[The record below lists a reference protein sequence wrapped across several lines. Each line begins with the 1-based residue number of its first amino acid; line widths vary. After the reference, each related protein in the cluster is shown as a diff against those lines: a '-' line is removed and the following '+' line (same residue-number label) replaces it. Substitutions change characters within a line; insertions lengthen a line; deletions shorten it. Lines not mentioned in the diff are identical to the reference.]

1 MQRYL
6 LLRIG
11 QALLA
16 MWGVTILV
24 FALTRLSGDIL
35 QIMLPIE
42 ATAEDFARASKVWGL
57 DKNIVEQ
64 YVIYANKVLH
74 GDWGRSWR
82 FSTDALQIVFERFP
96 ATLQLASFTMGIS
109 TALGVLFGVLVATK
123 KDTPI
128 DIGGK
133 LIALLGQSLPSFWTG
148 IVLMWIFSVSLGWL
162 PAQGKG
168 GLTHMILPAITL
180 GWFNVAA
187 MMRLTRSSMLEVLDS
202 EYVKLARIKGLPEW
216 KVIWKH
222 CLRNAAIA
230 PLTYFGVLAGYFLTG
245 SVVTETVFNWPGVG
259 LLAVEAIQA
268 RDYMVVQAVVLFM
281 SAIFIVTNLVI
292 DVLYAYLDPRIRYN

>member
-168 GLTHMILPAITL
+168 GLAHMILPAITL

>member
-6 LLRIG
+6 LLRTG
-11 QALLA
+11 QALIA
-16 MWGVTILV
+16 MWGVTMLV

-64 YVIYANKVLH
+64 YGIYMNNVFH

-82 FSTDALQIVFERFP
+82 FDTDALQIVFQRFP
-96 ATLQLASFTMGIS
+96 ATVQLASFTLGFS
-109 TALGVLFGVLVATK
+109 TVIGLVLGVLVATK
-123 KDTPI
+123 KDTPV
-128 DIGGK
+128 DLGGK

-148 IVLMWIFSVSLGWL
+148 IVLMWIFAVTLGWL

-168 GLTHMILPAITL
+168 GISHMILPAISL

-187 MMRLTRSSMLEVLDS
+187 LMRLTRSSMLEVLDS

-259 LLAVEAIQA
+259 LLAVEAILA
-268 RDYMVVQAVVLFM
+268 RDYMVVQAVVLFI
-281 SAIFIVTNLVI
+281 SGIFILTNLVI

>member
-96 ATLQLASFTMGIS
+96 ATLQLAAFTMGIS
-109 TALGVLFGVLVATK
+109 TALGVLFGVIVATK

-128 DIGGK
+128 DMGGK

-168 GLTHMILPAITL
+168 GLSHMVLPAITL

-259 LLAVEAIQA
+259 LLAVEAILA